1 MKRSVILRR
10 DARDREKKFYYAFV
24 VDPQERLLEV
34 VSFRD
39 LFSARGNQSI
49 ESVMRTDIVTARDN
63 MDQEA
68 LSDLFAPAQLDDDS
82 DRRR

>member
-24 VDPQERLLEV
+24 VDPQERLLGV